1 MSMQTYNRKCPNGSV
16 HTYTLTEPD
25 KAGSTSHRWATK
37 DGKPFLHIMPS
48 DGGYCNLFIHCGDRG
63 YLKQGE
69 LMVPFEEL
77 KVEQIAF

>member
-1 MSMQTYNRKCPNGSV
+1 MQTYERKCPNGSV

-25 KAGSTSHRWATK
+25 KAGATSHRWATK
-37 DGKPFLHIMPS
+37 DGKPFLYIMPS
-48 DGGYCNLFIHCGDRG
+48 EGWYCNLFIHCGEHG

>member
-1 MSMQTYNRKCPNGSV
+1 MQTYERKCPNGSV

-25 KAGSTSHRWATK
+25 KAGATSHRWATK
-37 DGKPFLHIMPS
+37 DGKPFLHITPS
-48 DGGYCNLFIHCGDRG
+48 EGGYCNLFIHCGEHG